1 MSGVDAEGRHG
12 LADVQPVW
20 PAPSP
25 PRPAM
30 TVPSARVERDVNRA
44 VTRMEHRLAQ

>member
-1 MSGVDAEGRHG
+1 MDAEGRHG

-20 PAPSP
+20 SSPSQL
-25 PRPAM
+25 RPAM
-30 TVPSARVERDVNRA
+30 MVPATRVERDVNRA

>member
-1 MSGVDAEGRHG
+1 MDAEGRHG

-20 PAPSP
+20 SSPSQ

-30 TVPSARVERDVNRA
+30 MVPATRVGRDVNRA
-44 VTRMEHRLAQ
+44 VIRVEYSLAR